1 VTIVKMESIN
11 LHNYLI
17 LCNLETEKQH

>member
-1 VTIVKMESIN
+1 MKKLNNN

-17 LCNLETEKQH
+17 